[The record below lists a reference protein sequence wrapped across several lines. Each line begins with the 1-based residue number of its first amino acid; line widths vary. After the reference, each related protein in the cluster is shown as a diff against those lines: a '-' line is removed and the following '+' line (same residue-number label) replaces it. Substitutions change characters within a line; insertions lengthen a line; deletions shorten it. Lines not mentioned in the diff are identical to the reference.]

1 MTTFDINVIL
11 TRLSKIEDYL
21 KRLEKYQSTTLDEY
35 SENKDIQLITERLIQ
50 VMTEAALDIIKH
62 LLSCLGVLRQKESWT
77 NKDYFLEAAN
87 LNIIS
92 SEIANQLVKAAGMRN
107 ILVHIY
113 LNIEPEQVFFAI
125 AKSLEIYPIYI
136 HQITLYLDSLDEN
149 F

>member
-1 MTTFDINVIL
+1 MA
-11 TRLSKIEDYL
+11 
-21 KRLEKYQSTTLDEY
+21 
-35 SENKDIQLITERLIQ
+35 
-50 VMTEAALDIIKH
+50 EAALDIINH
-62 LLSCLGVLRQKESWT
+62 LLSCLGVLLQKETWT

-92 SEIANQLVKAAGMRN
+92 SEIANQLVKTAGMCN

-113 LNIEPEQVFFAI
+113 LNIELEQVFFAI

-136 HQITLYLDSLDEN
+136 HQITLYLDSLDEK

>member
-35 SENKDIQLITERLIQ
+35 SENQDIQLITERLIQ

-62 LLSCLGVLRQKESWT
+62 LLSCLGILRQKETWT

-136 HQITLYLDSLDEN
+136 HQITAYLDSLDEK

>member
-1 MTTFDINVIL
+1 MQQ
-11 TRLSKIEDYL
+11 K
-21 KRLEKYQSTTLDEY
+21 
-35 SENKDIQLITERLIQ
+35 KD
-50 VMTEAALDIIKH
+50 
-62 LLSCLGVLRQKESWT
+62 WT
-77 NKDYFLEAAN
+77 NRDYCLEAVKVGI
-87 LNIIS
+87 LS

>member
-35 SENKDIQLITERLIQ
+35 SENQDIQLITERLIQ

-62 LLSCLGVLRQKESWT
+62 LLSCLGVLRQKETWT

-136 HQITLYLDSLDEN
+136 HQITAYLDSLDQ
-149 F
+149 

>member
-35 SENKDIQLITERLIQ
+35 SENQDIQLITERLIQ

-62 LLSCLGVLRQKESWT
+62 LLSCLGVLRQKETWT

-136 HQITLYLDSLDEN
+136 HQITAYLDSLD
-149 F
+149 

>member
-35 SENKDIQLITERLIQ
+35 SENQDIQLITERLIQ

-62 LLSCLGVLRQKESWT
+62 LLSCLGILRQKETWT

-136 HQITLYLDSLDEN
+136 HQITAYLDSLYEK

>member
-62 LLSCLGVLRQKESWT
+62 LLSCLGVLRQKETWT

-113 LNIEPEQVFFAI
+113 LNIEPGQVFLAI

-136 HQITLYLDSLDEN
+136 HQITLYLDSLD
-149 F
+149 

>member
-35 SENKDIQLITERLIQ
+35 SENQDIQLITERLIQ

-62 LLSCLGVLRQKESWT
+62 LLSCLGILRQKETWT

-136 HQITLYLDSLDEN
+136 HQITAYLDSLD
-149 F
+149 

>member
-1 MTTFDINVIL
+1 MTFDINVIL

-62 LLSCLGVLRQKESWT
+62 LLSCLGILRQKETWT
-77 NKDYFLEAAN
+77 KKDYFLEAAN

-136 HQITLYLDSLDEN
+136 HQITAYLDSLDEK